1 MRIGKT
7 GVREAKA
14 RLSKLIR
21 DVQRGKEWLITDR
34 GRPVA
39 RLVPA
44 TGRDISLQ
52 ERIRRLEDSGLIEPP
67 RRRVSRLPAPLP
79 IAKELA
85 QRWLQED
92 RGA

>member
-1 MRIGKT
+1 
-7 GVREAKA
+7 VREAKA

-34 GRPVA
+34 DKPVA

-44 TGRDISLQ
+44 AGRDLSLR
-52 ERIRRLEDSGLIEPP
+52 ERIRRLEDAGLIEPM
-67 RRRVSRLPAPLP
+67 RRRARRLPAPLP
-79 IAKELA
+79 IEKDLA
-85 QRWLQED
+85 QKWLQGD

>member
-34 GRPVA
+34 KKPVA

-44 TGRDISLQ
+44 TGRDLSLQ
-52 ERIRRLEDSGLIEPP
+52 ERIRRLEDSGLIEPL
-67 RRRVSRLPAPLP
+67 RRRVRRLPAPLP
-79 IAKELA
+79 IEKELA

-92 RGA
+92 RDA

>member
-1 MRIGKT
+1 MRVGKA

-34 GRPVA
+34 KRPVA

-44 TGRDISLQ
+44 AGRDLSLR
-52 ERIRRLEDSGLIEPP
+52 ERIRRLEDSGLLEPM
-67 RRRVSRLPAPLP
+67 RRGARRLPAPLP
-79 IAKELA
+79 IGKELA
-85 QRWLQED
+85 QKWLQED
-92 RGA
+92 RGL

>member
-34 GRPVA
+34 EKPVA

-44 TGRDISLQ
+44 IGRDLSLQ
-52 ERIRRLEDSGLIEPP
+52 ERVRRLEDSGLIEPL
-67 RRRVSRLPAPLP
+67 RRRVRRLPAPLP
-79 IAKELA
+79 IEKELA

-92 RGA
+92 RGV